1 MTRDQKSIIVISD
14 DQAISTSVCAALRVM
29 PDLTVAECTGTLA
42 GMNGMATSLAASH
55 SVLIFKTTASS
66 DADIAAVANLRREL
80 DRSAIV
86 FALTDTDISLA
97 EARRLIRAGV
107 DEVLTYPVSPH
118 ELQEHVERWTR
129 SAPLMVLPETGS
141 YNRRAGKVIT
151 VARARGGIGATT
163 LAVNLADRLVNRAGF
178 FKKRPTNKVAL
189 VDFDIQFGAIAS
201 FLDLEAKDALFRMAM
216 EGIRPDATFL
226 RQSMS
231 ETPGGLSVLTAPTR
245 FAPLD
250 ALKPDQIALILDL
263 LRADFDYVVVDLPQ
277 SLVDWIAPIL
287 ERTNQLLLVTDSTVP
302 SIRQARRLIDFYTE
316 ENPGLQIEIVVS
328 HEKKPLI
335 TSSVQTEAKKI
346 LERPFKH
353 WLPYDPAAARAAV
366 DRGVPLSAISGRSP
380 LAKAVNAL
388 GRASMTTLSL
398 PAQFPA
404 ASR

>member
-1 MTRDQKSIIVISD
+1 M
-14 DQAISTSVCAALRVM
+14 
-29 PDLTVAECTGTLA
+29 
-42 GMNGMATSLAASH
+42 
-55 SVLIFKTTASS
+55 
-66 DADIAAVANLRREL
+66 
-80 DRSAIV
+80 

-226 RQSMS
+226 HQSMS
-231 ETPGGLSVLTAPTR
+231 KTPGGLSVLTAPTR

-250 ALKPDQIALILDL
+250 ALKPYQVALILDL